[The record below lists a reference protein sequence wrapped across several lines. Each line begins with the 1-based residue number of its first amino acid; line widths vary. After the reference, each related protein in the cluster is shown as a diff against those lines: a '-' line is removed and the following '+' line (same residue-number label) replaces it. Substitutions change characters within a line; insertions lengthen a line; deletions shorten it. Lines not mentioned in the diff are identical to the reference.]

1 MGGGTFVSKSGKVQ
15 HFAEGNSQGARG
27 GGVKATIPEEALPSG
42 ETLDRQLEAVTIS
55 EKVMDGD
62 MRRALEAG
70 LADVGEEDWDDESN
84 MLDDDFVVQAAGA
97 GEDEGFDFDAHV
109 ARLME
114 ASAKETGLRQRTR
127 DDDLHTKGLV
137 RLRRDSDSESDDS
150 EDDVAALDSGA
161 GSDDS
166 GEIDDALL
174 EGLDIS
180 EAAGAAAGGG
190 VPGEGAE
197 EDRAVLDSQ
206 FEATLAAYDS
216 DEWGELEED
225 DDRVQGRWDLEQHD
239 YANTCMDDFLAANE
253 DARWTEGV
261 QRLPPDQRSIAAA
274 TLAIEGAAA
283 APPAAGGGGS
293 VGDAGKA
300 GAGTAAAGG
309 AGAGGVGPSAEA
321 AAKTA
326 TSGPRLGKL
335 RGLGGVPVPAPE
347 DDDEEEDDEL
357 HDMEH
362 HNEYLRE
369 KPADQWDCETIVSTY
384 SNLDNHP
391 SVLGTGRKAKPGRAR
406 RSPVAEVVGGGDAS
420 TVQQVALS
428 AKTGLPLGVLPE
440 RTNNDTGMVS
450 LIAGQNKGEKRDTE
464 ETAEEKRRRK
474 AQIKQNKR
482 DKRVQKKNVK
492 TAFTSEAKVISHA
505 LANPEAPQ
513 NRSVFSYS

>member
-1 MGGGTFVSKSGKVQ
+1 MGGGTFVSKSGKVK

-27 GGVKATIPEEALPSG
+27 GGAKATIPEEALPSE

-62 MRRALEAG
+62 MRRALAAG

-127 DDDLHTKGLV
+127 DDDLETKGLA

-150 EDDVAALDSGA
+150 EGA
-161 GSDDS
+161 DGSDDS

-180 EAAGAAAGGG
+180 GAGGEA
-190 VPGEGAE
+190 GEEE
-197 EDRAVLDSQ
+197 EDRAAIDAQ

-225 DDRVQGRWDLEQHD
+225 DDRVQGHWDLEQND
-239 YANTCMDDFLAANE
+239 YANTCLDDFLAANE

-261 QRLPPDQRSIAAA
+261 QRLPPDQRSIATA
-274 TLAIEGAAA
+274 TLTIEGAAA
-283 APPAAGGGGS
+283 AAATNPAAAPPAGGGS
-293 VGDAGKA
+293 VGDAGRA
-300 GAGTAAAGG
+300 GADAAAAGG
-309 AGAGGVGPSAEA
+309 GGGAGGVGPSAEA
-321 AAKTA
+321 AAKTV
-326 TSGPRLGKL
+326 TSGPRLGTL
-335 RGLGGVPVPAPE
+335 RGLGGVPVPVPVPE
-347 DDDEEEDDEL
+347 EEDEEDEEEDEL

-362 HNEYLRE
+362 HNEYLRD
-369 KPADQWDCETIVSTY
+369 KPAEQWDCETIVSTY

-391 SVLGTGRKAKPGRAR
+391 SVLGTGRKAKPGRVR
-406 RSPVAEVVGGGDAS
+406 RAPVAEGVGGEGDAS
-420 TVQQVALS
+420 TAVQQVALS

-440 RTNNDTGMVS
+440 RTYNDTGMVS
-450 LIAGQNKGEKRDTE
+450 LIAGKNKGEKRDTE

-474 AQIKQNKR
+474 AEIKQNKR

>member
-1 MGGGTFVSKSGKVQ
+1 MQ
-15 HFAEGNSQGARG
+15 
-27 GGVKATIPEEALPSG
+27 
-42 ETLDRQLEAVTIS
+42 
-55 EKVMDGD
+55 
-62 MRRALEAG
+62 
-70 LADVGEEDWDDESN
+70 
-84 MLDDDFVVQAAGA
+84 
-97 GEDEGFDFDAHV
+97 DEGFDFDAHV

-127 DDDLHTKGLV
+127 DDDLQIKGLV

-150 EDDVAALDSGA
+150 EDDVATLDGGA
-161 GSDDS
+161 RSDDS

-180 EAAGAAAGGG
+180 EAAAAGGGG

-283 APPAAGGGGS
+283 APPAGGGGS

-300 GAGTAAAGG
+300 GAGAAAAGG
-309 AGAGGVGPSAEA
+309 AGPDGVGPSAEA

-369 KPADQWDCETIVSTY
+369 KP
-384 SNLDNHP
+384 
-391 SVLGTGRKAKPGRAR
+391 
-406 RSPVAEVVGGGDAS
+406 
-420 TVQQVALS
+420 
-428 AKTGLPLGVLPE
+428 
-440 RTNNDTGMVS
+440 
-450 LIAGQNKGEKRDTE
+450 
-464 ETAEEKRRRK
+464 
-474 AQIKQNKR
+474 
-482 DKRVQKKNVK
+482 
-492 TAFTSEAKVISHA
+492 
-505 LANPEAPQ
+505 
-513 NRSVFSYS
+513 